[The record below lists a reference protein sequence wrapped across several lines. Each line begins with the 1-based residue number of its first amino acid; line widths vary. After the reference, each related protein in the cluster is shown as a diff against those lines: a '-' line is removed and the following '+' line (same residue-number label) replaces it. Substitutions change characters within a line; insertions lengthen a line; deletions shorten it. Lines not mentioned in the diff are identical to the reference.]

1 MAARAHSLMHNN
13 LSLLIRSMIMR
24 ILKREMRG
32 DEGEITLLP
41 ESLDDLWHIQHL
53 IDPGDLVFSMTF
65 RKIQAA
71 TDKTRPE
78 KLERRL
84 VRLGVCIEHVEFHAY
99 SNWLRLHGI
108 IKSGM
113 DIGSHHTLNIEA
125 GTDLSIIK
133 RWRPDQLQRIQE
145 AVAES
150 ARPKVVLALVEEGEA
165 TIGILRQFGVQ
176 MAVEI
181 NMGSGKGSGED
192 YRERFLAEV
201 ASSIDQVAGSDAQV
215 ILAGPGFAK
224 EDVKKMIDAS
234 FPELAKRI
242 TMDEASSI
250 GRSGFQEVL
259 RRGALD
265 SVLENSRIA
274 LESRLL
280 EDLFRE
286 IATDGKAVYGPKE
299 VETAAN
305 YGAIDHLLVL
315 DEVAR
320 HGKMDSLMRSVSNS
334 RGRVVI
340 FSSEYEPGDRLRSLG
355 GVAALL
361 RFKIAQ

>member
-1 MAARAHSLMHNN
+1 
-13 LSLLIRSMIMR
+13 MR
-24 ILKREMRG
+24 VLKKDLRG

-41 ESLDDLWHIQHL
+41 ESLDDLWHLQHL
-53 IDPGDLVFSMTF
+53 IDPGDLVFAMTH

-78 KLERRL
+78 KLERRA
-84 VRLGVCIEHVEFHAY
+84 VRLGVSIENVEFHIY

-108 IKSGM
+108 ITSGI
-113 DIGSHHTLNIEA
+113 DIGSYHTLNIEV
-125 GTDLSIIK
+125 GNDLSIIK
-133 RWRPDQLQRIQE
+133 RWRQDQFQRIRE

-150 ARPKVVLALVEEGEA
+150 ERPKVVLALIEEGEA
-165 TIGILRQFGVQ
+165 TIGVLRQFGVQ
-176 MAVEI
+176 MAAEI
-181 NMGSGKGSGED
+181 LMGSGKGSGED
-192 YRERFLAEV
+192 NREKFLKEV
-201 ASSIDQVAGSDAQV
+201 AASIDLAAGIDAQV

-224 EDVKKMIDAS
+224 EDLKRLIDAVY
-234 FPELAKRI
+234 PELAKRI
-242 TMDEASSI
+242 TMDEATSI

-259 RRGALD
+259 RRGAMN

-274 LESRLL
+274 QESRLL

-286 IATDGKAVYGPKE
+286 IALDGKAAYGLRE

-305 YGAIDHLLVL
+305 YGAVEYLLVL
-315 DEVAR
+315 DEFAR
-320 HGKMDSLMRSVSNS
+320 QGKTDSLMRTVSNA

-340 FSSEYEPGDRLRSLG
+340 FSSEFEPGERLRSLG

-361 RFKIAQ
+361 RFKIAR